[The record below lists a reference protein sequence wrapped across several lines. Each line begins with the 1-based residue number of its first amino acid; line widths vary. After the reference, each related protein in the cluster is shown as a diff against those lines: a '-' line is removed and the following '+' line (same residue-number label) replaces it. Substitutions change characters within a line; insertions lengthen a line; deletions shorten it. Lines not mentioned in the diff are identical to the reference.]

1 MTRVVAL
8 TGSVAAGKSTVAGFF
23 REWGA
28 TIIDADQIVREL
40 QEPGQDVLAKIV
52 IAFGPDVERPDGT
65 LDRATLRQMVFADPG
80 ARARLERIV
89 HPAVEV
95 RRRELVARARMHGVP
110 LVIAEVPLLFEAG
123 LASSFDGVIVVDAPI
138 ALRKRRL
145 MELRHLSSD
154 DADRLMASQLPAAV
168 KRARATWLIKNDLD
182 PGTLRDRTRAVWYL
196 LPR

>member
-1 MTRVVAL
+1 VTRVVAL

-40 QEPGQDVLAKIV
+40 QEPGQEVLAKIV
-52 IAFGPDVERPDGT
+52 VAFGAEILRADGT
-65 LDRATLRQMVFADPG
+65 LDRATLRRQVLADPA

-95 RRRELVARARMHGVP
+95 RRRDLVARARMHGVP
-110 LVIAEVPLLFEAG
+110 LVIADIPLLFEAG
-123 LASSFDGVIVVDAPI
+123 HSSAYDGVIVVDAPI

-145 MELRHLSSD
+145 MELRHLSDD
-154 DADRLMASQLPAAV
+154 DADRLIASQLPAAV
-168 KRARATWLIKNDLD
+168 KRSRATWLIENDLD